1 MHIASFKSM
10 VELCDPVNVW
20 VFFEKGQ
27 IKPYVFF
34 WNKRRIAIDKIN
46 LIHQSREGAKELY
59 HFSVSAGGN
68 FYRLGFDGT
77 TLRWVLEAVEEDG
90 VVVT

>member
-1 MHIASFKSM
+1 M

-46 LIHQSREGAKELY
+46 LIHQSREGTKELY